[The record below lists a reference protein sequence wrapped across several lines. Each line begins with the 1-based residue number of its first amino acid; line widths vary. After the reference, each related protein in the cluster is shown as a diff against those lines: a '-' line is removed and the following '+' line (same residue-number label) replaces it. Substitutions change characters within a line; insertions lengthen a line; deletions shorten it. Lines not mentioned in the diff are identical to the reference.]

1 MQNILQSSV
10 RFALSSKACAA
21 ALVVGGFF
29 PAANWAQDA
38 ESRLQPIAQVSD
50 TSTSGTE
57 AEKDGA
63 LTEIVVTAQFRE
75 QRLQDTPIA
84 ITALTAEMLE
94 ARSQNTLT
102 EIGRNIPNVTL
113 QPSISAYGGTAAI
126 YIRGVG
132 QFDRDFALEPGV
144 GVYIDDVYYPTVYGA
159 QLDLLDLD
167 RVEVLR
173 GPQGTL
179 AGKNSIGGA
188 VKLYSK
194 KPTGDGGGFI
204 EGTIGSFSRTD
215 LRATSDFALS
225 DTVTARL
232 SGVYKKREGYVD
244 RIDFKCRHPESPA
257 PTVATDMDCK
267 VGTEGGQDFKGARLI
282 VRWDASDRFD
292 VTLSGDIYSD
302 DSEPSPS
309 RLIAVRP
316 DHASAPLLTPFL
328 DVGRY
333 ESYSLYQS
341 QRGYGLAGRNRLDGY
356 GVSGQLNYD
365 FSDNLTLT
373 SISAY
378 RTYDGFFQVDLDGTS
393 YGMTTQHVGLDF
405 EQFSQELRVNGSLAG
420 GRLDYTVGGYFYSG
434 RGASAGLIE
443 LTFQAVNPP
452 APPPPAASFHIQD
465 DIVEIENKSAFL
477 HTIFRATDALTLSL
491 GIRYTDEWKTLVLHR
506 KDPVTLEFQ
515 PLEGAN
521 GRFDGDH
528 VDYRVSLDYR
538 WNPNLLTYVSFATGF
553 KGGGISSRPYRAEQV
568 VPFGPEK
575 LEAWE
580 VGFKS
585 DFFDRRARFNVS
597 AFHNKYDDI
606 QLTVRSGTGIFAPP
620 ASVTVNA
627 GEAEMTGFEAEF
639 SLNPTSGLTID
650 AAVGYLDFEYT
661 ELSPGVLASGLAMH
675 HVTPFT
681 PEWKWSLGAQ
691 YEFALGD
698 GRTITPRFDVAYQ
711 SEIYANPVNN
721 PMWVVDDYTVADAR
735 VTYRNPTSGV
745 EVALAVTN
753 LFDKYYYTSLYDN
766 LYGSQGTVIANVA
779 RPREWSIS
787 VRKNF

>member
-1 MQNILQSSV
+1 V
-10 RFALSSKACAA
+10 RRPTDSAPCGADDTRDRCRRGAGHRGVPGTHRRVRAA
-21 ALVVGGFF
+21 HHERPGHRYRRTTCGGVAGR
-29 PAANWAQDA
+29 PRRGRRRA
-38 ESRLQPIAQVSD
+38 
-50 TSTSGTE
+50 
-57 AEKDGA
+57 
-63 LTEIVVTAQFRE
+63 TAGQ
-75 QRLQDTPIA
+75 
-84 ITALTAEMLE
+84 
-94 ARSQNTLT
+94 
-102 EIGRNIPNVTL
+102 EIGGAGGDVGPARHRRVAHRGTDDRSGAERPAEGRGC
-113 QPSISAYGGTAAI
+113 QPGRHRTGTGQIVRVLRPVRHVVRRDRAIRQAVHTRGIRGRDADTDTRGGRDVDTRGC
-126 YIRGVG
+126 RGVG
-132 QFDRDFALEPGV
+132 PGHGCRGTAPRRRPSHRDPFLPV
-144 GVYIDDVYYPTVYGA
+144 
-159 QLDLLDLD
+159 
-167 RVEVLR
+167 
-173 GPQGTL
+173 
-179 AGKNSIGGA
+179 
-188 VKLYSK
+188 
-194 KPTGDGGGFI
+194 
-204 EGTIGSFSRTD
+204 
-215 LRATSDFALS
+215 
-225 DTVTARL
+225 
-232 SGVYKKREGYVD
+232 
-244 RIDFKCRHPESPA
+244 HPPL
-257 PTVATDMDCK
+257 
-267 VGTEGGQDFKGARLI
+267 GTEGGQDFKGARLI

-639 SLNPTSGLTID
+639 SLNPTSGLAID